1 MGEMFEEK
9 VNELMRRGD
18 KEKVSYLKSLDRTIM
33 PSQLEKI
40 QSNDRSVLRE
50 LVVPKWVSWE
60 LLYDWAISRKQGKG
74 RRCILCGGQSEVG
87 IDFKEKYICEHCFL
101 KLKNLD

>member
-60 LLYDWAISRKQGKG
+60 LLYDWAKDKKLANG
-74 RRCILCGGQSEVG
+74 RRCILCGELDEVG
-87 IDFKEKYICEHCFL
+87 IDFNNKFVCEYCFL
-101 KLKNLD
+101 KIKNLH